1 MGKVCRLQEEARA
14 VYIRLLMLFSLYHTS
29 FDEENG
35 GGGGQHQL

>member
-1 MGKVCRLQEEARA
+1 
-14 VYIRLLMLFSLYHTS
+14 MLFSLYHTS